1 MNYILETC
9 ADSVQSAI
17 EAKKGGA
24 NRIELCSNLVI
35 GGTYRKDEVGDKDL
49 DALFFEMTGGEKS

>member
-9 ADSVQSAI
+9 ADSVQSAM

-35 GGTYRKDEVGDKDL
+35 GGHLRRNPCSVR
-49 DALFFEMTGGEKS
+49 